1 MIYNN
6 YLAMRMVSDLRDE
19 ALTPDLIR
27 EIHRVATAGTLD
39 NPDAAGR
46 FQLPDEE
53 RVGVYADFDD
63 RLLHSPPAAI
73 DLPERVERLCKFA
86 NGELDSGYLPPILR
100 ALTIHFMI
108 GYDHPFEDGN
118 GRTARILFYW
128 SMLNQGYWLTEYVA
142 ISPILKSA
150 PSKYVQSY
158 LHTEDDDNDLTYFHI
173 HQLRVLQRAIS
184 KLHEYLARKAQ
195 EVKDLRKSISASQ
208 ELFNHRQIAI
218 LDYSMKNPGASVTVQ
233 SHMTSH
239 NVVYETARKDLLG
252 LERLSLLSKFKV
264 GKSYVWTPVE
274 DLSDRLRD
282 LKAPSSGI

>member
-1 MIYNN
+1 
-6 YLAMRMVSDLRDE
+6 
-19 ALTPDLIR
+19 
-27 EIHRVATAGTLD
+27 
-39 NPDAAGR
+39 
-46 FQLPDEE
+46 
-53 RVGVYADFDD
+53 
-63 RLLHSPPAAI
+63 
-73 DLPERVERLCKFA
+73 
-86 NGELDSGYLPPILR
+86 
-100 ALTIHFMI
+100 MI

-150 PSKYVQSY
+150 PSKYVHSY

-173 HQLRVLQRAIS
+173 YQVSVLQQAIA

-218 LDYSMKNPGASVTVQ
+218 LDYAMKNPGSSVTVQ

-239 NVVYETARKDLLG
+239 NVVYETARRDLLG
-252 LERLSLLSKFKV
+252 LEQLALLSKSKV
-264 GKSYVWTPVE
+264 SKSFVWTPVD
-274 DLSDRLRD
+274 DLSERLRS
-282 LKAPSSGI
+282 LEVPS